1 MPSPPIW
8 IKMIITSLPNQEKY
22 VPVSTTTSPV
32 THEVEVAVN
41 SASIKRRLLPS
52 ALDIGSIKSSEP
64 AENKHRKGKSYN
76 LTTGQ
81 IAG

>member
-64 AENKHRKGKSYN
+64 QKIS
-76 LTTGQ
+76 
-81 IAG
+81 IAKVKATI